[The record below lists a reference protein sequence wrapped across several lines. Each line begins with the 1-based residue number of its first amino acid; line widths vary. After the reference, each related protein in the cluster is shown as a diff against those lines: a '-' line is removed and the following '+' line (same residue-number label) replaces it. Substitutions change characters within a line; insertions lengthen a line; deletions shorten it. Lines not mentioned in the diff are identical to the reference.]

1 MNRGGVLVAFAVPA
15 IAATAQVV
23 DPSTTDLARMAGRSD
38 RVPGGYEGF
47 FPLRHERSL
56 EVLAGGFF
64 DSNVLYNDLMLALRR
79 EDFIADEVRE
89 RSLGSVG
96 DRNRVGQEVEG
107 RVTFTGG
114 GGLFGRAHWK
124 PVISAAYRS
133 LTGSRFT
140 RDAYDLTFFGNSDHE
155 GDTLL
160 LAPSALERQSWWTL
174 GAGVLDDRTGSY
186 LRIDVALGETLDAVD
201 LERAEFHTATDGR
214 VLSADVEGRYIRSDT
229 GSVGPGTINGGG
241 LALSGRI
248 QRPFIA
254 SGMGC
259 AWWVEVQDLGF
270 IRWHDALALR
280 KDSSAAFEGIEVA
293 NLFDVSGVVIG
304 QEELLDT
311 LGGHAEQRV
320 IVRALPVK
328 VIAGVEVRWSG
339 RWNTRCT
346 LDQRDLPG
354 YVPHAEVRTAW
365 RAADDLLLDA
375 SVGAGGFGGARFG
388 FGTAIDLGDHL
399 RLSLRCAN
407 VIGTLNEEARGMA
420 AEAAITVAW

>member
-1 MNRGGVLVAFAVPA
+1 MNRGGVLVAFVVPA

-23 DPSTTDLARMAGRSD
+23 DTATTDLARMAGRSD
-38 RVPGGYEGF
+38 RIPGGYEGI

-56 EVLAGGFF
+56 EFLARGFF

-79 EDFIADEVRE
+79 SDLISDTVRQ
-89 RSLGSVG
+89 RSLEALG

-124 PVISAAYRS
+124 PMISAAYRS

-140 RDAYDLTFFGNSDHE
+140 RDAYDLTFFGNSGHE
-155 GDTLL
+155 NDTLL
-160 LAPSALERQSWWTL
+160 LAPSALERQTWWTL

-186 LRIDVALGETLDAVD
+186 LRLDVVLGEALDAVD
-201 LERAEFHTATDGR
+201 LDRAEFHTATDGR
-214 VLSADVEGRYIRSDT
+214 VLSADVEGRYVRSDT
-229 GSVGPGTINGGG
+229 GAAGPGAINGGG
-241 LALSGRI
+241 LSLSGRI

-254 SGMGC
+254 SGLTC
-259 AWWVEVQDLGF
+259 SWLVEIEDLGF
-270 IRWHDALALR
+270 IRWPDALALR
-280 KDSSAAFEGIEVA
+280 KDSAAAYEGIEVE
-293 NLFDVSGVVIG
+293 NVFDVSDVVIG
-304 QEELLDT
+304 EEELLDT
-311 LGGHAEQRV
+311 LGGHAGQRV

-339 RWNTRCT
+339 RWNTRFT

-354 YVPHAEVRTAW
+354 YMPHAEARTAW

-375 SVGAGGFGGARFG
+375 GIGAGGFGGLRFG
-388 FGTAIDLGDHL
+388 FGTAIDLGGHL

-420 AEAAITVAW
+420 AEAGITMAW